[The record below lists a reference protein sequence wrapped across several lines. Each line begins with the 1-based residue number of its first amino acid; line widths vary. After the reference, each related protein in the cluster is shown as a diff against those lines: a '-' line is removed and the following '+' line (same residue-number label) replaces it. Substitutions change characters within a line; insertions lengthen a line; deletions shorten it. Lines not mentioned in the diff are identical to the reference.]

1 MTLFFP
7 DVNVW
12 LALSVAG
19 HTHKDQAWEWLN
31 MAPPGT
37 QLIFG
42 RYTHLALLR
51 LLTNPTV
58 MGDQTLPL
66 RSAWV
71 LYEDWLDD
79 SRVKFYSEPAGL
91 HADFRQ
97 ATMPVDGGQATKWVG
112 DCYLLAFAKGCGAT
126 LVTFD
131 RPLASFAKKHGFK
144 AIVPA

>member
-12 LALSVAG
+12 VALSDG
-19 HTHKDQAWEWLN
+19 EHTHHRSAWDWWRALP
-31 MAPPGT
+31 ASSRVV
-37 QLIFG
+37 FA
-42 RYTHLALLR
+42 RFTHLGLLR
-51 LLTNPTV
+51 LLTNSVAMRDRP
-58 MGDQTLPL
+58 QTL
-66 RSAWV
+66 RQAWSV
-71 LYEDWLDD
+71 YEQWLADP
-79 SRVKFYSEPAGL
+79 SIEFYPEPADIQS
-91 HADFRQ
+91 DFRQ
-97 ATMPVDGGQATKWVG
+97 ATIPWDDGPARKWVG